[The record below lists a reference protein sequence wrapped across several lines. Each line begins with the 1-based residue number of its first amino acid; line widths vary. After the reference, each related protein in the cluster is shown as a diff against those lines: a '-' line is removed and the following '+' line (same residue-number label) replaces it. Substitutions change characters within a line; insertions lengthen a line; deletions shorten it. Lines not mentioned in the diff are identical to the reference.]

1 MGSAQPV
8 NYFTPQPIGD
18 PNAPVDFLTP
28 GGVPHMG
35 EQQMSRWSSASS
47 LSREVQSYMQPKPK
61 QILHPRCNNDVTRW
75 SNIEMILL
83 KAVLLDVPLA
93 LSGCKMYIYITLLVS
108 VGVDEIK

>member
-35 EQQMSRWSSASS
+35 EQQ
-47 LSREVQSYMQPKPK
+47 
-61 QILHPRCNNDVTRW
+61 
-75 SNIEMILL
+75 
-83 KAVLLDVPLA
+83 AVLLDVPLA